1 LAPTVAAMEVLQAPV
16 AAKGV
21 AWGVAE
27 VVPQFQ
33 ALVVGLKVAQLVAQE
48 VELEVVLE
56 VEVREQEVAQ
66 LVAQVV
72 EKVAQLV
79 ELEGAQGEKLGSAQ
93 REEATQVEQW
103 KLPWPRASL
112 VAMALEPV
120 VVEGVKASRMAP
132 QSVLVFSRWSLPF
145 SLGRRR
151 YCHQQHWLWH
161 HHALSYKHTSACHY
175 KKCPTKSL

>member
-21 AWGVAE
+21 AQEVVE
-27 VVPQFQ
+27 VVPYFQ
-33 ALVVGLKVAQLVAQE
+33 ALE

-56 VEVREQEVAQ
+56 VVLGVAPELEVAQ

-132 QSVLVFSRWSLPF
+132 QSVLVFSRCCLHF

-151 YCHQQHWLWH
+151 YCHQHHWLWH
-161 HHALSYKHTSACHY
+161 HHALSYRHTSACHY
-175 KKCPTKSL
+175 TKCPTKSL